1 MMMKQLIQ
9 KAKFR
14 FFEPDGISSGPAD
27 HRSAD
32 SFETDCLNRPATAG
46 CLSDEQQRIKWLE
59 SQVRQLR
66 ADNARWKNSSLGFA
80 HEMRALLN
88 D

>member
-1 MMMKQLIQ
+1 MMKQLIQ
-9 KAKFR
+9 KAKIK
-14 FFEPDGISSGPAD
+14 FFEPGDISGRAD
-27 HRSAD
+27 RRTANPVKD
-32 SFETDCLNRPATAG
+32 TLNRPDDASQLTA
-46 CLSDEQQRIKWLE
+46 EQQRIEWLE

-66 ADNARWKNSSLGFA
+66 AENARWKNSSLGFA

>member
-1 MMMKQLIQ
+1 MMMQLIQ
-9 KAKFR
+9 KAKLK
-14 FFEPDGISSGPAD
+14 FFEPGGISSAPAAD
-27 HRSAD
+27 HAAGPHEARS
-32 SFETDCLNRPATAG
+32 LNQPAGASG
-46 CLSDEQQRIKWLE
+46 PSAEQQRIEWLE

-80 HEMRALLN
+80 HEMRDLLN

>member
-1 MMMKQLIQ
+1 MMKQLIQ

-14 FFEPDGISSGPAD
+14 FFEPDGISSGSAD
-27 HRSAD
+27 HRTAD
-32 SFETDCLNRPATAG
+32 PFETDSLSRPAAAG
-46 CLSDEQQRIKWLE
+46 RLNPDQQRIEWLE

-66 ADNARWKNSSLGFA
+66 ADNAWWKNSSLGFA

>member
-1 MMMKQLIQ
+1 MTMKQLIQ
-9 KAKFR
+9 KAKIKFC
-14 FFEPDGISSGPAD
+14 EPDDISSGPAVL
-27 HRSAD
+27 RAASLFGAK
-32 SFETDCLNRPATAG
+32 CLNRPAAAG
-46 CLSDEQQRIKWLE
+46 PLSAEQQRIEWLE

-80 HEMRALLN
+80 HEMRELLN

>member
-1 MMMKQLIQ
+1 MMKQLIQ
-9 KAKFR
+9 KAKFK
-14 FFEPDGISSGPAD
+14 FFEPDDINSGPAD
-27 HRSAD
+27 HRTAVPFEAD
-32 SFETDCLNRPATAG
+32 SLNRPAAASR
-46 CLSDEQQRIKWLE
+46 LSAEQQRIEWLE